1 LNLPGRRGDRQAL
14 RRFHRDRNLPAVRFP
29 ATVAALCLLAVHPA
43 LGQTA
48 IRVDLLDTA
57 VLASPRLT
65 ESSGIVAS
73 GRAPGVFWTH
83 NDSGDGP
90 FLYATDLAGRDLG
103 AVRVAGAG
111 ALDWEDVA
119 AGPCF
124 VAPGRCFYVG
134 DIGDNR
140 ARRPYVVIYRVPEPE
155 PPRGPS
161 DTLGS
166 TAMLD
171 SILVRYPD
179 RPHDAEALVVTRAGD
194 LLIVTKD
201 LVGPA
206 VLFRTTLRRGP
217 VGRVLQ
223 RLGALGLQTSPVT
236 GRLVTGAALS
246 PNDSLLVVR
255 TYVSLHFFLLRGDSL
270 PRPLGPPAGVTVPV
284 VESQGESVTFDG
296 TDRLVLTSERGSAS
310 HALLTRLRLNR
321 ATN

>member
-1 LNLPGRRGDRQAL
+1 MNVPAIRGDGQAL
-14 RRFHRDRNLPAVRFP
+14 RLFRRGRNLPAVRIP
-29 ATVAALCLLAVHPA
+29 SSVVALCFLAARPV
-43 LGQTA
+43 LGQTP

-73 GRAPGVFWTH
+73 GRAPGVFWSH

-171 SILVRYPD
+171 SIVIRYPD

-206 VLFRTTLRRGP
+206 VLFRTTVRRGP
-217 VGRVLQ
+217 MARVLQ
-223 RLGALGLQTSPVT
+223 RLGALRLQTSPVT

-246 PNDSLLVVR
+246 PDDSLLVVR
-255 TYVSLHFFLLRGDSL
+255 TYVSLHFFLLHGDSL
-270 PRPLGPPAGVTVPV
+270 PRPLGSPAGITVPV
-284 VESQGESVTFDG
+284 VEAQGESVTFDG
-296 TDRLVLTSERGSAS
+296 TNRLVLASERGSAG
-310 HALLTRLRLNR
+310 HAVLTRLGLSR